1 MTNESQRLDQCI
13 GSYRLIRLLGKSDYA
28 EIYLGEHITTSAQ
41 AAIKVFDGRGNDAE
55 KFLAQAD
62 LLVHLRHPHILRVF
76 DSGMAG
82 DTPFLVMDYAP
93 RGTLRQR
100 YPKGTRLPLV
110 TIMNYIRQIA
120 DALQYIHR
128 HQLIHRDIK
137 PHNMLLGPNDEVL
150 LSDFGI
156 AIVSQSYNPAS
167 PAFRDFEG
175 TVLYA
180 APEQLQGKPR
190 RSSDLYSFGV
200 VVYEW
205 LCGEWPFTGTFE
217 EVVHQ
222 HLFIPPPFFSEKGV
236 EIAPAIE
243 KVVRK
248 VLAKEPDQR
257 FPSAAD
263 FAYDLEQAYKQT
275 HISTLPLQ
283 PSSRRQFMSPLPFAG
298 EAFVKQE
305 RSLKLG

>member
-1 MTNESQRLDQCI
+1 MTNESQRLDQCL
-13 GSYRLIRLLGKSDYA
+13 GNYRLIRLLGRSDYA
-28 EIYLGEHITTSAQ
+28 EIYLGEHNRTHTQ
-41 AAIKVFDGRGNDAE
+41 AAIKLFDGRGNDAA
-55 KFLAQAD
+55 KFLAQAA
-62 LLVHLRHPHILRVF
+62 LLTHLRHPHIVQVL
-76 DSGMAG
+76 DSGMAD
-82 DTPFLVMDYAP
+82 DTAFLIMDYAP

-110 TIMNYIRQIA
+110 TIMHNVRQIA
-120 DALQYIHR
+120 SALQYIHL

-137 PHNMLLGPNDEVL
+137 PHNMLLGSNDEIV

-156 AIVSQSYNPAS
+156 AIISQSLNPMTL
-167 PAFRDFEG
+167 AFRDFEG

-190 RSSDLYSFGV
+190 RSSDLYALGV

-205 LCGEWPFTGTFE
+205 LCGDWPFTGTFE

-257 FPSAAD
+257 FPSAED
-263 FAYDLEQAYKQT
+263 FAYDLEQAYKKT
-275 HISTLPLQ
+275 HISNISLQ
-283 PSSRRQFMSPLPFAG
+283 SPPRRQFMSPLPFAH
-298 EAFVKQE
+298 EAFANQK
-305 RSLKLG
+305 RSLNLG

>member
-1 MTNESQRLDQCI
+1 MTNESQRLHQCI
-13 GSYRLIRLLGKSDYA
+13 GSYRLTRLLGKSDYA
-28 EIYLGEHITTSAQ
+28 EIYLGKHITTSAQ
-41 AAIKVFDGRGNDAE
+41 AAIKLFNGRGDDAA

-62 LLVHLRHPHILRVF
+62 LLSHLRHPHLLRVF

-100 YPKGTRLPLV
+100 HPKGTRLPLV
-110 TIMNYIRQIA
+110 TILNYVRQIA

-128 HQLIHRDIK
+128 HQLVHRDIK
-137 PHNMLLGPNDEVL
+137 PHNLLLGLNDEVM

-156 AIVSQSYNPAS
+156 AIVSQSFNPAY
-167 PAFRDFEG
+167 PAFHDFEG

-257 FPSAAD
+257 FPSAGD
-263 FAYDLEQAYKQT
+263 FAYDLEQAYKKT
-275 HISTLPLQ
+275 HISTISLP
-283 PSSRRQFMSPLPFAG
+283 PSSRRQFMSPLPFAS
-298 EAFVKQE
+298 EAFA
-305 RSLKLG
+305 

>member
-1 MTNESQRLDQCI
+1 MRDESQRLGQCI
-13 GSYRLIRLLGKSDYA
+13 GDYRLTRLLGKSDYA
-28 EIYLGEHITTSAQ
+28 EIYLGEHVTTSAQ
-41 AAIKVFDGRGNDAE
+41 VAIKLFDGRGNDAE
-55 KFLAQAD
+55 KFLTQAD
-62 LLVHLRHPHILRVF
+62 LLARLRHPHILRVL

-82 DTPFLVMDYAP
+82 EVPFLIMEYAS

-100 YPKGTRLPLV
+100 HPKGTRLPPATLLSYV
-110 TIMNYIRQIA
+110 RQIA

-128 HQLIHRDIK
+128 QQLIHRDIK

-156 AIVSQSYNPAS
+156 AIVSQSFNPAL

-180 APEQLQGKPR
+180 APEQLRGKPR

-243 KVVRK
+243 NVVRK
-248 VLAKEPDQR
+248 ALAKEPDER
-257 FPSAAD
+257 FPSAED
-263 FAYDLEQAYKQT
+263 FAYDLEQAYKKT
-275 HISTLPLQ
+275 Q
-283 PSSRRQFMSPLPFAG
+283 PSAMPLPPTFRRQFMSPLPFA
-298 EAFVKQE
+298 ETFVRPE

>member
-41 AAIKVFDGRGNDAE
+41 AAIKVFDGRGNDAA

-62 LLVHLRHPHILRVF
+62 LLTHLRHPHILRVF

-93 RGTLRQR
+93 KGTLRQR

-110 TIMNYIRQIA
+110 TIMQYVRQIA

-137 PHNMLLGPNDEVL
+137 PHNMLLGPNGEVL

-156 AIVSQSYNPAS
+156 AIVSQSFNPAS

-236 EIAPAIE
+236 EIAPATE

-263 FAYDLEQAYKQT
+263 FAHDLEQAYKKTQ
-275 HISTLPLQ
+275 ISAITLP

-298 EAFVKQE
+298 EACIKQE

>member
-1 MTNESQRLDQCI
+1 MVRSFSRAL
-13 GSYRLIRLLGKSDYA
+13 SLLGAVAVVYA
-28 EIYLGEHITTSAQ
+28 GGWSALSAQ
-41 AAIKVFDGRGNDAE
+41 SASETPDLSGVWGRN
-55 KFLAQAD
+55 
-62 LLVHLRHPHILRVF
+62 
-76 DSGMAG
+76 
-82 DTPFLVMDYAP
+82 
-93 RGTLRQR
+93 
-100 YPKGTRLPLV
+100 
-110 TIMNYIRQIA
+110 TI
-120 DALQYIHR
+120 D
-128 HQLIHRDIK
+128 
-137 PHNMLLGPNDEVL
+137 
-150 LSDFGI
+150 
-156 AIVSQSYNPAS
+156 
-167 PAFRDFEG
+167 
-175 TVLYA
+175 YA

-205 LCGEWPFTGTFE
+205 LCGEWPFSGTFE

-263 FAYDLEQAYKQT
+263 FAYDLEQAYKKTQ
-275 HISTLPLQ
+275 ISTITLP

-298 EAFVKQE
+298 EAYIKQE